1 MAPDEALPCG
11 LSLVNVLDS
20 GLHVVVDAATRYSA
34 LRAPA
39 KHAGRRVH
47 IYVSP
52 HGRCTLRRVSYPW
65 PTQKMSVMTQ
75 QVRKIESLTVKSVVT
90 RAKLVAI
97 AERLFAERGIEGV
110 SLSDINKAAGQRNRN
125 AGHP

>member
-1 MAPDEALPCG
+1 
-11 LSLVNVLDS
+11 
-20 GLHVVVDAATRYSA
+20 
-34 LRAPA
+34 
-39 KHAGRRVH
+39 
-47 IYVSP
+47 
-52 HGRCTLRRVSYPW
+52 
-65 PTQKMSVMTQ
+65 MSVMTQ

-125 AGHP
+125 AGHA